1 MARITPQRDI
11 IDRLYLPRL
20 SWETSAAKK
29 KLKLCWIRACRSTIS
44 RHPRNGKGGRNQV
57 CFGDERKKSNWLAV
71 KGNRVHDLIYSPSPL
86 DVFVLAMKDP
96 ENTQITTARSV
107 SMSRSFHLWSLK
119 TLIRP
124 HPFLVKYFISLPL
137 FTFYKTKTPQK
148 KTLTSQEFHGGPF
161 SLSPFLFLFSFCFFG
176 NEKQMPGYRF
186 FFFLLF
192 PSPAFTG

>member
-137 FTFYKTKTPQK
+137 FTFYKTKTPPK
-148 KTLTSQEFHGGPF
+148 KNPDESRISWWPLLAQP
-161 SLSPFLFLFSFCFFG
+161 LFIS
-176 NEKQMPGYRF
+176 
-186 FFFLLF
+186 FFFLF
-192 PSPAFTG
+192 FRE